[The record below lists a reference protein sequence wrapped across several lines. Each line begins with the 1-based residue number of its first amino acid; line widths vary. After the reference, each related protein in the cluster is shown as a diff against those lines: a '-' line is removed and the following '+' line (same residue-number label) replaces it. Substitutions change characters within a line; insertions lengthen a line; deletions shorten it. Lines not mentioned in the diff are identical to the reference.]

1 MGPLYTPARPPELG
15 FLAVSR
21 MVSWRERF
29 SEFFGKIRLCCG
41 WGASGAS
48 SFKGVFGASTLG
60 AGALGCA
67 SGGAVLTFGSGA
79 LGNSFSGFSGC
90 GGRSEEHTSEL
101 QSPMYLVCRL
111 LLEKK
116 KDNTHINETLSRRAF
131 NQTDAD
137 ITFTGFAEH
146 IRTRHAVEQQVQ
158 KAQAMD
164 AERRL
169 A

>member
-90 GGRSEEHTSEL
+90 GGGAG
-101 QSPMYLVCRL
+101 LVGRL
-111 LLEKK
+111 EMARGR
-116 KDNTHINETLSRRAF
+116 RRA
-131 NQTDAD
+131 
-137 ITFTGFAEH
+137 IW
-146 IRTRHAVEQQVQ
+146 
-158 KAQAMD
+158 
-164 AERRL
+164 
-169 A
+169 